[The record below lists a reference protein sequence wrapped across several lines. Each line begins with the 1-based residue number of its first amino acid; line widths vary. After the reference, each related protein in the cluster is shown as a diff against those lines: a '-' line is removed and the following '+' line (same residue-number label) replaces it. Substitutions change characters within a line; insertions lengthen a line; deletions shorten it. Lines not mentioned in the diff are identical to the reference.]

1 MALTDSKLRSFL
13 KGHDSKTPKKVAD
26 RDGLAV
32 LVRSS
37 GKVSFIYRYRYNQ
50 KPQTA
55 TLGQFTGKAGGMTL
69 AEARAKAGECR
80 AWLDQGRNPRTEIEL
95 NKSSFREAVTV
106 RQALSYWIDDFARQ
120 KRSNAD
126 KHLAQFEKHIF
137 PFIGDLPVE
146 EVTTRLWVG
155 LFDDI
160 KKGKHH
166 RAAPVAAGYI
176 FGNVKQALIYC
187 RKRHFCTS
195 HALDD
200 LTVTDAGEKQGK
212 KDRVLSLDETLDVW
226 QWTNNMKGNWYY
238 RQLVKLLICFG
249 ARTQE
254 VRLSK
259 VSEWDL
265 ESMVWTCPKSHSK
278 NGQEIVRPIP
288 ESLKSYLV
296 SLIEQSE
303 DGYLLGE
310 LKQAPTVS
318 AWAASLP
325 KKLGHIEEWRL
336 HDLRRTFATHLNDSG
351 IEPHI
356 IEQLLG
362 HSIKGVAGIYNRAQY
377 LEQKRVALE
386 LWQAKLENSQQQ
398 LNVVGIR

>member
-95 NKSSFREAVTV
+95 NKAAFREAVSV
-106 RQALSYWIDDFARQ
+106 QDALEYWIDGYAR
-120 KRSNAD
+120 KYRSNAD
-126 KHLAQFEKHIF
+126 KHQAQFQKHIY
-137 PFIGDLPVE
+137 PYIGTLPVE
-146 EVTTRLWVG
+146 ETETHHWLKV
-155 LFDDI
+155 FDDI
-160 KKGKHH
+160 CKGTHH
-166 RAAPVAAGYI
+166 RPAPVAAGYI
-176 FGNVKQALIYC
+176 LQNCKQALIHC
-187 RKRHFCTS
+187 RKRRFCTS

-200 LTVTDAGEKQGK
+200 LTVTDAGEKQGE
-212 KDRVLSLDETLDVW
+212 KDRVLSLSETLDVW
-226 QWTNNMKGNWYY
+226 QWANDMKGNWYY

-278 NGQEIVRPIP
+278 NGKEIARPIP

-296 SLIEQSE
+296 SLIEQSK

-310 LKQAPTVS
+310 LKQAPAVS
-318 AWAASLP
+318 AWAATLP
-325 KKLGHIEEWRL
+325 RKLGHSEEWRL

-386 LWQAKLENSQQQ
+386 LWLAKLENSQQQ